1 MSIAQLVSSAS
12 RVLVLCAH
20 TDDEFGCSGT
30 ISRIV
35 ELGATVRYLALSDCV
50 GSVPPG
56 FPSDVLIHECFACTS
71 RLGIPPERVTI
82 EKFPVRHFP
91 QYRQDILEMLV
102 AVRKTYRPDLVL
114 LPCSYDTHQDHRTVF
129 EEGFRAFKLATI
141 LGYELPQNLTAFNH
155 SAFVKLSPQ
164 QLEAKIH
171 ALSAY
176 QSQEHRPYAVRSFI
190 ESLATV
196 RGVQCGA
203 DYAEAF
209 EVIRLILT

>member
-1 MSIAQLVSSAS
+1 
-12 RVLVLCAH
+12 
-20 TDDEFGCSGT
+20 
-30 ISRIV
+30 
-35 ELGATVRYLALSDCV
+35 
-50 GSVPPG
+50 
-56 FPSDVLIHECFACTS
+56 
-71 RLGIPPERVTI
+71 
-82 EKFPVRHFP
+82 VRHFP
-91 QYRQDILEMLV
+91 QHRQEILEILV
-102 AVRKTYRPDLVL
+102 GIRKEYQPDLVL

-155 SAFVKLSPQ
+155 SAFVKLSAQ
-164 QLEAKIH
+164 QLKAKIH

-176 QSQEHRPYAVRSFI
+176 QSQEHRQYAARSFI

-209 EVIRLILT
+209 EVIRLILP